1 MLRAAIKCPPTG
13 ECLRRDGRSGESPC
27 GIHCTCAI
35 KRAACRLCRSILAYS
50 ALVIVAIMTIVALI
64 AMQLRQ
70 SALDEGRASAANYSA
85 AFGEQAQRALDSVA
99 GAMERVKQ
107 RIEADGDRFDLSQW
121 TKLAPEL
128 AAQPIWVAAT
138 GPDGRVRAGALG
150 KNPGPADLS
159 AEEYFQVHRD
169 NPNAGLFI
177 GKPPTEPSSNQVTIQ
192 LARRLEKPGGGFAG
206 VLVFSLDPDFL
217 ISLHRTVDLGSSGI
231 MALVGL
237 DNIVRAR
244 HWGAS
249 NAPIPAGFSIPGA
262 QSLPGG
268 AQPERGAY
276 VAQSPLDGVTRIF
289 DWRKVPGY
297 PLTVAV
303 GLGKDEWLAGP
314 TRLALIILGLGGA
327 AMLLSGT
334 LAAMVVQEISNRVRY
349 EVEVNSRA
357 AELKDANRSLAQE
370 RVNLQEL
377 NARLMLAQQES
388 EAASHAKSAFLA
400 NMSHEL
406 RTPLNAIIG
415 FSEIIRDKL
424 MGPDTPAYFEYA
436 GDINN
441 SGQHLLAI
449 VNDILDLAKIEAG
462 KVEFSESVA
471 ELASILYESIRA
483 IKPQA
488 KSGNVKIVKDYPPDG
503 IQIRCDEVRLKQV
516 FINVLSNAVKF
527 TPSGGRIVI
536 STALVDGGGL
546 SIAIRD
552 TGIGMTQEDIEAAFE
567 KFRQIDNSMTKRF
580 AGTGLGLPLAK
591 QLVELHGGTIAVS
604 SEPAIGTEVRILL
617 PAARVTCKPLA
628 LAARRGS
635 APGPAPAYAY
645 AYTYTANGAATPAQS
660 AKSRPLPGEAHFATH
675 AGTVAAARAPD
686 PCIYAMPSEF
696 QSEHTGAVRNR
707 AQTVPAIKMLEFQ
720 PMASAPALPEI
731 PGLDRINSSGA
742 ANGIIA
748 VRAAGAPAAE
758 RHFELAPIEELSGN
772 PNKASMNRN
781 TPVPSPAKSS
791 GYAPAPIEDISGNP
805 IEALKDESTPPSS
818 RAETSWQAGA
828 DLRAPEAR
836 TSTQGTWTSI
846 GLALAYSITAVAGG
860 FWIADFLSLKFNATG
875 DSDLAPIIFEV
886 SIAVAIFMWN
896 RTGPFLRQGHFGAA
910 AILSIVFVGA
920 AVPAGATIA
929 LLSLALI
936 YGNIDNELDYIPF
949 IGSFVA
955 LILSIMFVLRR
966 KRTYR

>member
-1 MLRAAIKCPPTG
+1 MLRAAIKCPGTG
-13 ECLRRDGRSGESPC
+13 ECLRRDGRSGKSPC

-70 SALDEGRASAANYSA
+70 SALDAGRASAANYSA

-107 RIEADGDRFDLSQW
+107 RIEAEGDKFDLSQW

-150 KNPGPADLS
+150 KNPEPTDLS

-217 ISLHRTVDLGSSGI
+217 ISLHRSVDLGSSGI

-262 QSLPGG
+262 QPLPGG
-268 AQPERGAY
+268 AQPDRGAY

-471 ELASILYESIRA
+471 ELASVLDESIRA

-488 KSGNVKIVKDYPPDG
+488 KSGNVKIVKEYPPEG

-527 TPSGGRIVI
+527 TPSGGRIAI
-536 STALVDGGGL
+536 STALEDGGCL

-591 QLVELHGGTIAVS
+591 QLVELHGGTIEVS
-604 SEPAIGTEVRILL
+604 SEPAVGTEVRILL

-628 LAARRGS
+628 LAARR
-635 APGPAPAYAY
+635 AAATVPAPAYAY
-645 AYTYTANGAATPAQS
+645 AYTANGAATPARS
-660 AKSRPLPGEAHFATH
+660 AKSRSLPGEVHFATH
-675 AGTVAAARAPD
+675 SGTLAAARAPD

-707 AQTVPAIKMLEFQ
+707 VQTVPAIKMLEFQ

-731 PGLDRINSSGA
+731 PGLDRINSSGT

-772 PNKASMNRN
+772 PN
-781 TPVPSPAKSS
+781 
-791 GYAPAPIEDISGNP
+791 EH
-805 IEALKDESTPPSS
+805 LKDESTPPSS
-818 RAETSWQAGA
+818 RAESSWQAGA

-836 TSTQGTWTSI
+836 AATQGTWTSI

-860 FWIADFLSLKFNATG
+860 FWIGDFLSLKFNATG
-875 DSDLAPIIFEV
+875 DSDLAPIISGV
-886 SIAVAIFMWN
+886 CMAVAIFIWN

-920 AVPAGATIA
+920 AVLAGATIG

-949 IGSFVA
+949 IGSFVS
-955 LILSIMFVLRR
+955 LILSIVVVLRR
-966 KRTYR
+966 IRTYR